1 MTMALATVV
10 VSSAGLFSCTAW
22 SQGRP
27 ICLYSM
33 ESRQAYLP
41 VQHGRPICLYNMAG
55 LFACTTWQAYLPVQH
70 GRPICLYNMAYIKAG
85 LSQDRSTPMSSLSW
99 FPHFN
104 VFTIPLPVSAVLSKG
119 KSVAEQNCI
128 PLHIKNDTSFV
139 PEQHCVP

>member
-1 MTMALATVV
+1 
-10 VSSAGLFSCTAW
+10 
-22 SQGRP
+22 
-27 ICLYSM
+27 
-33 ESRQAYLP
+33 
-41 VQHGRPICLYNMAG
+41 MAG